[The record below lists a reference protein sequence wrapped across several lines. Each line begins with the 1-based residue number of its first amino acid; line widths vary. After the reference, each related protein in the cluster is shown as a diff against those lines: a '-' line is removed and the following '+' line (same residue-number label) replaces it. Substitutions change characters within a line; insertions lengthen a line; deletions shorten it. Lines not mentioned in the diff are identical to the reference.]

1 MILRGCGHISMMLL
15 NITVKVLQKL
25 WIQHYISYKNAV
37 HCDTKK
43 RVIVTIPVVGY
54 PFRTYER
61 HAVVL

>member
-25 WIQHYISYKNAV
+25 FNISYKNAV
-37 HCDTKK
+37 HCDAKK
-43 RVIVTIPVVGY
+43 LVIVTIPVDGY